1 MLRSKLRQTADA
13 RPSASGRPGSKGV
26 RKKKGSETVM
36 SGIRTSIIVALLSL
50 IANGATAA
58 GCGTGAEQRRQQSAQ
73 QNGQSN
79 NPPVDRMPTPPP
91 AEKGNV
97 KSDIKILT
105 QGAHNLVSEAFI
117 AVARDAETYQELRR
131 LDDNLPILS
140 ADVFNGTAVVAAFL
154 GQRRTGG
161 YSVEITRS
169 ADGSLRISESRPP
182 QGAMTTQALTT
193 PYKIVSV
200 PIENERALQLDLD
213 PTWKAG
219 QRPYKIT
226 SGEFTMSGGFAG
238 RSENMRLE
246 GGFNTMRHA
255 TLATFIFDV
264 KGTGG
269 TKPRELKEVA
279 TGIVQASGAVSL
291 ARFNAGSLVE
301 PPANLLKAK
310 GQFTAEENELTLEF
324 ESLPSTVADG
334 YQGRGRLAAKA
345 SGPAP
350 PKKALSKDDVM

>member
-1 MLRSKLRQTADA
+1 
-13 RPSASGRPGSKGV
+13 
-26 RKKKGSETVM
+26 M

-50 IANGATAA
+50 IANGAAAA
-58 GCGTGAEQRRQQSAQ
+58 GCGTGAQQQRQQSAQ

-79 NPPVDRMPTPPP
+79 DPHVERLPTPPP

-97 KSDIKILT
+97 NSDIKILT

-117 AVARDAETYQELRR
+117 AVARDAETYQELRG

-140 ADVFNGTAVVAAFL
+140 ADAFQGTAVVAAFL

-161 YSVEITRS
+161 YGVEITRS
-169 ADGSLRISESRPP
+169 ADGALRISESRPP
-182 QGAMTTQALTT
+182 QGAMTTQVLTT

-200 PIENERALQLDLD
+200 PIENERSLQLDLG
-213 PTWKAG
+213 PTWRAE
-219 QRPYKIT
+219 QRSYQIT

-238 RSENMRLE
+238 RSENIKLQ
-246 GGFNTMRHA
+246 GGFSTLRHA

-279 TGIVQASGAVSL
+279 TGMVRENGAVSL

-310 GQFTAEENELTLEF
+310 GQFTAQENELTLEF

-334 YQGRGRLAAKA
+334 YQGTGRLAAKA

-350 PKKALSKDDVM
+350 PKKAQTKDDVM

>member
-1 MLRSKLRQTADA
+1 MLS
-13 RPSASGRPGSKGV
+13 
-26 RKKKGSETVM
+26 
-36 SGIRTSIIVALLSL
+36 IRTSIIVALLSL
-50 IANGATAA
+50 IANGAAAA
-58 GCGTGAEQRRQQSAQ
+58 GCGTEQQSVQQNRPSNNTRAEQS
-73 QNGQSN
+73 
-79 NPPVDRMPTPPP
+79 PTPP

-97 KSDIKILT
+97 NSDIKILR
-105 QGAHNLVSEAFI
+105 QGAYTLVSEAFV

-131 LDDNLPILS
+131 LDDNLPILD
-140 ADVFNGTAVVAAFL
+140 ADDFNGTAVVAAFL
-154 GQRRTGG
+154 GKRRTGG
-161 YSVEITRS
+161 YGVEITRS
-169 ADGSLRISESRPP
+169 ADGALHISETRPP
-182 QGAMTTQALTT
+182 QGAMTTQALTS

-200 PIENERALQLDLD
+200 SIENERSLLLDLD
-213 PTWKAG
+213 PNWKAS
-219 QRPYKIT
+219 QRPYNIT

-238 RSENMRLE
+238 QRENLRLQ

-279 TGIVQASGAVSL
+279 TAIVQDGGAVSL

-310 GQFTAEENELTLEF
+310 GQFNADENELTLEF

-334 YQGRGRLAAKA
+334 YKGTGRLAAKA
-345 SGPAP
+345 TGPAP
-350 PKKALSKDDVM
+350 PKKAVSKEDVM